1 MDLLFSYRKRKRA
14 RTQVAA
20 VIYTNPPIDILDQN
34 QHAAEKQLYE
44 SETKQV
50 KPSTAQYTTPLSSN
64 ERDQND
70 KDSPLMITS
79 TTNNMMSKVIFER
92 QEEGS
97 SDA

>member
-1 MDLLFSYRKRKRA
+1 MLVSVVLNGKQMDLLFSYRKRKRA
-14 RTQVAA
+14 RTPATA
-20 VIYTNPPIDILDQN
+20 VIYTNPTMDILDQN

-70 KDSPLMITS
+70 KDSPANDNF
-79 TTNNMMSKVIFER
+79 NNKQHDV
-92 QEEGS
+92 
-97 SDA
+97 

>member
-1 MDLLFSYRKRKRA
+1 MRA

-20 VIYTNPPIDILDQN
+20 VIYTNPTIDILDQN

-70 KDSPLMITS
+70 KDSPANDNFNNLVAIQMPQLRITG
-79 TTNNMMSKVIFER
+79 R
-92 QEEGS
+92 
-97 SDA
+97 